1 MQQRAERARNRTLSR
16 LAELGFPAP
25 PVHLPVLADEEFP
38 FALRPN
44 DEVIGRVLVL
54 NVRINLAFGMP
65 AEVARQWL
73 GSNGLTP
80 YLTQSESEL
89 VGGARRSAEHE
100 KLQIEGL
107 WALTWALGLTPELD
121 HRAYC
126 GEQLAAL
133 LPDLR
138 VAEPSRE
145 WTSRVNPRLRPIDE
159 IWDELDLLY
168 AMTWAVAEANLTAA
182 SVPGTIDQYVYWE
195 RRRALEFVHIAGDT
209 SHNGWDDIDL
219 ST

>member
-1 MQQRAERARNRTLSR
+1 MSR
-16 LAELGFPAP
+16 LAELDFPAP
-25 PVHLPVLADEEFP
+25 PVHLPVLADDEFP
-38 FALRPN
+38 FVLRPN
-44 DEVIGRVLVL
+44 EEVIGRVLVL

-73 GSNGLTP
+73 GSYGLTP
-80 YLTQSESEL
+80 YLTQTESEL
-89 VGGARRSAEHE
+89 VAGTRRSSEDE

-121 HRAYC
+121 HQAYC
-126 GEQLAAL
+126 GEQLASL

-138 VAEPSRE
+138 VAEPPRE

-168 AMTWAVAEANLTAA
+168 AMTWAVADANLTAA
-182 SVPGTIDQYVYWE
+182 SVPGTVDQYVYWE
-195 RRRALEFVHIAGDT
+195 RRRALEFVRVAGGT
-209 SHNGWDDIDL
+209 SHIGWDDIDL